1 MWTYIAKR
9 LLLMVPTFLGITF
22 VTFAIIHLA
31 PGDPVSMAM
40 GGELQANSGTRE
52 AVEHFR
58 REMGLD
64 KPIPVQY
71 GSWLFRLVRLD
82 FGTSWRTGRS
92 VAEQLAE
99 RLPVTLGL
107 NGAALFLIYL
117 LGIPLG
123 ILSAVRQGTFADR
136 ATTLLLFLLYSI
148 PSFWIGTLAIL
159 FLGGGK
165 YWDLIPVQGL
175 TSSEYV
181 SLSMLGR
188 LRDVLWHSVT
198 PVVLLSYASLA
209 SVSRYMR
216 TGMLEVIRQ
225 DYIRTARAKGLSETR
240 VILKHALR
248 NSLIPIVS
256 HLGLMV
262 PFLIGGSVIVER
274 LFGVPGMGDLMFR
287 AILTRDY
294 SLIMGI
300 STVAALVTML
310 AVLVTD
316 IFYVIVDPRIS
327 FEKP

>member
-1 MWTYIAKR
+1 VWTYIAKR

-52 AVEHFR
+52 AVEHFL

-225 DYIRTARAKGLSETR
+225 DYIRTARAKAVSRRSTR
-240 VILKHALR
+240 STSAYVPASASR
-248 NSLIPIVS
+248 CSRARGPTSRSSGPI
-256 HLGLMV
+256 
-262 PFLIGGSVIVER
+262 
-274 LFGVPGMGDLMFR
+274 
-287 AILTRDY
+287 
-294 SLIMGI
+294 
-300 STVAALVTML
+300 
-310 AVLVTD
+310 
-316 IFYVIVDPRIS
+316 
-327 FEKP
+327 